1 MPHFYRI
8 QTLNPG
14 VLFLF
19 TSDAYF
25 WVLANHNCVAVQ
37 TLQPFNPALLLP
49 GLLSVGL
56 YFCIPSCIL
65 NFTWGVAM
73 EWALFK
79 KCAWQWSVFFWAEAF
94 HLLAHSSPLLISSC
108 HVYCEHRWWH
118 ADARLGIWRTCVL
131 EGGLSPQHTLT
142 LLVINNHCFKV

>member
-1 MPHFYRI
+1 MEVNTWKCTYGISMPHFCRI
-8 QTLNPG
+8 QALNPG

-25 WVLANHNCVAVQ
+25 WVLANHNCVAEQ

-56 YFCIPSCIL
+56 YFCVPSYIL

-79 KCAWQWSVFFWAEAF
+79 KCAWQWSVLFWAEAF
-94 HLLAHSSPLLISSC
+94 HCWYTALPFSFPLAMSI
-108 HVYCEHRWWH
+108 VNT
-118 ADARLGIWRTCVL
+118 DGDMQMQ
-131 EGGLSPQHTLT
+131 G
-142 LLVINNHCFKV
+142 